1 MFGNLSERI
10 TEWLLANETIPR
22 EDKEIY
28 QYGIQQGLFTLL
40 NFGTTVII
48 GLVSGLL
55 WESMLFMTA
64 YIPLR
69 SYAGGYHAKTAVRCY
84 FFSIVMMCAVLWV
97 MGHVMYSGL
106 ICGCLTAIS
115 ASLIWFLVPVEDKNK
130 PLDDTEKVVYRRRAR
145 RIVAAECMVSLSVT
159 FCGWERLG
167 MCMTLVLCVMVLM
180 LLLGKQKNA
189 GIGKRGEQSKEK

>member
-1 MFGNLSERI
+1 MFEVLSERI
-10 TEWLLANETIPR
+10 TEWLLANKTIPR

-28 QYGIQQGLFTLL
+28 RYGIQQGLFTLL

-48 GLVSGLL
+48 GLVFGLL

-84 FFSIVMMCAVLWV
+84 FFSIVMMSTVLWV

-106 ICGCLTAIS
+106 VCGSLTAIS
-115 ASLIWFLVPVEDKNK
+115 AGLIWFLVPVEDKNK

-145 RIVAAECMVSLSVT
+145 KIVLTESILSFWAVVCHRE
-159 FCGWERLG
+159 FLG

-180 LLLGKQKNA
+180 LLLGKRKNA
-189 GIGKRGEQSKEK
+189 GIGKRG